1 MSDANAVNVAAGLS
15 PEAAKMGRWMDII
28 IIPTVLFV
36 LIGAFH
42 IHYMV
47 LAGDWDFWA
56 DWKDREYWTVVTP
69 IVAITF
75 PVAVQN
81 ILWRNFRLPFGATLC
96 IAGLLLGEW
105 LVRIFGFGMWSSY
118 PINLVMPSQQMGT
131 ALILDAV
138 LLLMRGN
145 WIFTGVFGG
154 ALYGVLFYPM
164 NYPQI
169 APLHEP
175 VNYQGVVL
183 SLADLMGFMDV
194 RTGTPEYIRM
204 IERGTLR
211 TFGGHSTAI
220 AAIFAGFICIMM
232 YWLWWYLG
240 GLFSNTAYIIKGVS
254 TPQIDTAAEVD
265 HTTTIAER
273 I

>member
-28 IIPTVLFV
+28 LIPTVLFA
-36 LIGAFH
+36 LIGAFN
-42 IHYMV
+42 IHYAV
-47 LAGDWDFWA
+47 FAGEWDFWA

-75 PVAVQN
+75 PAAVQN

-105 LVRIFGFGMWSSY
+105 LVRIFGFGMWSGY

-131 ALILDAV
+131 ALILDAI
-138 LLLMRGN
+138 LLLTRGN

-183 SLADLMGFMDV
+183 SLADLIGFMDV
-194 RTGTPEYIRM
+194 RTGMPEYIRM

-211 TFGGHSTAI
+211 TFGGHSTAL

-232 YWLWWYLG
+232 YWLWWYIG
-240 GLFSNTAYIIKGVS
+240 GLFSNTAHMIKGVS
-254 TPQIDTAAEVD
+254 TPQVDTAAEVD
-265 HTTTIAER
+265 HTTIAGR